1 MSFTQGG
8 ARQPLSLTSALFID
22 SVGRVGIGTT
32 VLTSNLQITGNLYV
46 SNIVTSNITGVLL
59 SQWTGTT
66 GTPIYYVPQVG
77 IGSTVTPTANLQV
90 TGNLYVSNA
99 ITTTNAFISNIV
111 TSNITGVLLSQ
122 WTGTT
127 GSPIYYASYV
137 GIGST
142 ATPTS
147 NLQITGNLYVSN
159 GITTT
164 NLTTASI
171 TSNATNTIFSFD
183 TLTFPFVSASY
194 QLYYADDTVRRQP
207 HLVPTTANAS
217 TIQSWFTF
225 QTNIITQQS
234 SFWAQASRPIFSNVA
249 VGAPSTNAY
258 AGSVALTDGRTVFI
272 PYGASTFGVFNS
284 ATNQYSAVT
293 PSGAALTPTSGWGNG
308 LYFGGVQAPSGNI
321 VCIPHVSGN
330 VGVFEPE
337 GYSFSNALAHNCP
350 SGAFAGGV
358 LDGN

>member
-122 WTGTT
+122 WTR
-127 GSPIYYASYV
+127 
-137 GIGST
+137 
-142 ATPTS
+142 
-147 NLQITGNLYVSN
+147 
-159 GITTT
+159 
-164 NLTTASI
+164 TTA
-171 TSNATNTIFSFD
+171 
-183 TLTFPFVSASY
+183 
-194 QLYYADDTVRRQP
+194 
-207 HLVPTTANAS
+207 
-217 TIQSWFTF
+217 
-225 QTNIITQQS
+225 
-234 SFWAQASRPIFSNVA
+234 
-249 VGAPSTNAY
+249 
-258 AGSVALTDGRTVFI
+258 
-272 PYGASTFGVFNS
+272 
-284 ATNQYSAVT
+284 
-293 PSGAALTPTSGWGNG
+293 
-308 LYFGGVQAPSGNI
+308 
-321 VCIPHVSGN
+321 
-330 VGVFEPE
+330 
-337 GYSFSNALAHNCP
+337 
-350 SGAFAGGV
+350 
-358 LDGN
+358 